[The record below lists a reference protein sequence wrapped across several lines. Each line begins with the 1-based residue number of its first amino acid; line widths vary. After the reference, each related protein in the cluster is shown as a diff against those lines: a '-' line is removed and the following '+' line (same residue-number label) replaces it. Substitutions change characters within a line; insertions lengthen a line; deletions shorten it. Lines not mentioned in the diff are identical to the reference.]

1 MHYIQVFGILP
12 RVAKTLQM
20 EAVMVKG
27 RQLTIRHVLVVFTGM
42 FISFAPAAI
51 VFNIWGIFIPPV
63 TAELGV
69 ATNQFTFYVAILF
82 ITAAIMAPFMGSLLE
97 RFDLRLVGTVSV
109 GICALGVTL
118 GFWYMEVWQFYLSG
132 LMEGIGIIAL
142 NFLLIPT
149 MINRWFTA
157 NNGLILGI
165 CMSMTGVGGAV
176 WNFVGGLI
184 IGGMGWRMAYLI
196 LGSIAAVAMVATA
209 FFIRSYPHE
218 VGLQPYGRPKGD
230 GVAGAEALRR
240 GVPQKVAFGSAA
252 FVFLLIAAALF
263 NLSCQAGQYF
273 PAYVYDLDSR
283 GMLSVGAM
291 GVVMAASTSSV
302 CLQAS
307 AAVCKVVM
315 GFVAD
320 KSLSLSAI
328 VCCGGG
334 FVGLA
339 LVWLAGPSSV
349 MAVYVG
355 AALYGLTFAAI
366 DVLSPT
372 IGRYLFGP
380 REYTRIYARVTIA
393 VNLAGA
399 VGVTLL
405 ATLSDFGWAVTFGST
420 LALIAISLV
429 LVLVS
434 IRAGRRLVFT
444 VE

>member
-1 MHYIQVFGILP
+1 MNDQQ
-12 RVAKTLQM
+12 K
-20 EAVMVKG
+20 
-27 RQLTIRHVLVVFTGM
+27 LTVRHVLVVFTGM

-51 VFNIWGIFIPPV
+51 VFNIWGIFIVPV
-63 TAELGV
+63 TGELQV

-82 ITAAIMAPFMGSLLE
+82 IAAAVMSPFMGNLLD
-97 RFDLRLVGTVSV
+97 RLDIRLVGTVSV
-109 GICALGVTL
+109 GICALGVML
-118 GFWYMEVWQFYLSG
+118 GAFYTEVWQFYLSG

-149 MINRWFTA
+149 LINRWFTA
-157 NNGLILGI
+157 NNGLLLGI

-184 IGGMGWRMAYLI
+184 IGGMGWRAAYLI
-196 LGSIAAVAMVATA
+196 LGAIAATAMAATL
-209 FFIRSYPHE
+209 FCIRSYPRDI
-218 VGLQPYGRPKGD
+218 GLQPYGRAKQQGA
-230 GVAGAEALRR
+230 AGAEALRR

-252 FVFLLIAAALF
+252 FVFLLLAAALF

-273 PAYVYDLDSR
+273 PTFVYDLDAQ
-283 GMLSVGAM
+283 GMLNAGTL

-307 AAVCKVVM
+307 AAICKVVM

-320 KSLSLSAI
+320 KSLAVSAT
-328 VCCGGG
+328 VCCCGG
-334 FVGLA
+334 FAGLA
-339 LVWLAGPSSV
+339 LLWLVGPSSA
-349 MAVYVG
+349 MAIYVG

-380 REYTRIYARVTIA
+380 REYTRIYSRVTIA

-405 ATLSDFGWAVTFGST
+405 ATLSDFGWTVTFGLT
-420 LALIAISLV
+420 LTLIAIALV
-429 LVLVS
+429 LVLS
-434 IRAGRRLVFT
+434 AIHAGKRLEFT